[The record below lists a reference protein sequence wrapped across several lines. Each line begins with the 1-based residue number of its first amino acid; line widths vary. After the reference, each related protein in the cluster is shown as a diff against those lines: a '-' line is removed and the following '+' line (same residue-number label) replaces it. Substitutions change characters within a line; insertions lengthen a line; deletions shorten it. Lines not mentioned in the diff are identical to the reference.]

1 MMPTSHFRGTLSGRR
16 VAMAAL
22 VAASVLGA
30 AGHARAVEPPDP
42 ESQTFAITGQELTGE
57 TRTLDGDGSVRTVV
71 QAGVNGILTDVEDR
85 ERVLARALVK
95 MTIAVNGSELR
106 EATVQ
111 YTQLGTNPI
120 TVTVQIDPCWFEY
133 VNDREATAA
142 EFGADV
148 VTRIEEQAPR
158 GTIEPCIKEWLA
170 QRLALLGAKTAEP
183 YVKQG
188 ILLVPPRS

>member
-1 MMPTSHFRGTLSGRR
+1 MMPKSRLQGTFSRR
-16 VAMAAL
+16 RIAVATL
-22 VAASVLGA
+22 VAASVLGV
-30 AGHARAVEPPDP
+30 AGHARASEPPEPD
-42 ESQTFAITGQELTGE
+42 SQTFTITGQELTGE

-95 MTIAVNGSELR
+95 MTIVVNGSELR

-111 YTQLGTNPI
+111 YTQLGTNPV

-142 EFGADV
+142 EFGTDV
-148 VTRIEEQAPR
+148 VARIEEQAPR
-158 GTIEPCIKEWLA
+158 GTVEPCIKEWLA

-188 ILLVPPRS
+188 IVLVPPRS